1 MSELCRRQ
9 IIRQQQIMKKG
20 ALTVLIALL
29 PLAAIAQTPSINE
42 DGKKIEKEKM
52 ETKDYLPEV
61 HGTIR
66 AKYEYQTTMGAGRFE
81 VRNARVSVTGNVL
94 PSVAYKAEID
104 LSDEGQIKML
114 DAYARLF
121 PTKGLTVTA
130 GQMRVPFTIDAHRSP
145 HQQYFPNRSFIAKQV
160 GNVRDVGFT
169 VGYTLPTDVP
179 ITVEGGLFNGSG
191 LTNQKEW
198 HKEVNYS
205 AKAQFLFTKGLNL
218 TLSVQSIQPEEVRM
232 QSYDI
237 GAYYETGRFHIEGEY
252 LYKQYSGN
260 AFKDVHAV
268 NTFINYDLPLR
279 KVFNKMSFL
288 LRYDMMTDQ
297 SDAKT
302 ADEETGRFVNC
313 IFVYNFGVV
322 MTDEEKKLLSTF
334 EARLRHL
341 IYLHDELKRE
351 NAELKQL
358 LEAKEE
364 EYGKVQAE
372 YRELELNYTNL
383 KTATTISLNGSDV
396 KETKLRLSKLVREV
410 DKCIALLNE

>member
-9 IIRQQQIMKKG
+9 IIRQQQIMKKS

-237 GAYYETGRFHIEGEY
+237 GAYYRPFPYRRRILVQAIFRQRFQRCTRRQHLHQLRPASTKSI
-252 LYKQYSGN
+252 QQ
-260 AFKDVHAV
+260 DVFPA
-268 NTFINYDLPLR
+268 T
-279 KVFNKMSFL
+279 
-288 LRYDMMTDQ
+288 
-297 SDAKT
+297 
-302 ADEETGRFVNC
+302 
-313 IFVYNFGVV
+313 
-322 MTDEEKKLLSTF
+322 
-334 EARLRHL
+334 LRH
-341 IYLHDELKRE
+341 DDRPERRQ
-351 NAELKQL
+351 N
-358 LEAKEE
+358 
-364 EYGKVQAE
+364 
-372 YRELELNYTNL
+372 R
-383 KTATTISLNGSDV
+383 
-396 KETKLRLSKLVREV
+396 R
-410 DKCIALLNE
+410 

>member
-20 ALTVLIALL
+20 ALTVLIALM

-81 VRNARVSVTGNVL
+81 VRNARISVTGNVL

-205 AKAQFLFTKGLNL
+205 SSRKKYVCNPTTSVPTMKPAVSISKANICTSNIPT
-218 TLSVQSIQPEEVRM
+218 TLS
-232 QSYDI
+232 
-237 GAYYETGRFHIEGEY
+237 
-252 LYKQYSGN
+252 
-260 AFKDVHAV
+260 
-268 NTFINYDLPLR
+268 
-279 KVFNKMSFL
+279 KM
-288 LRYDMMTDQ
+288 YT
-297 SDAKT
+297 
-302 ADEETGRFVNC
+302 
-313 IFVYNFGVV
+313 
-322 MTDEEKKLLSTF
+322 LSTPSSTTIC
-334 EARLRHL
+334 R
-341 IYLHDELKRE
+341 
-351 NAELKQL
+351 
-358 LEAKEE
+358 
-364 EYGKVQAE
+364 YGK
-372 YRELELNYTNL
+372 YSTKCLSCC
-383 KTATTISLNGSDV
+383 ATT
-396 KETKLRLSKLVREV
+396 
-410 DKCIALLNE
+410 

>member
-9 IIRQQQIMKKG
+9 IIRQQQIMKKSV
-20 ALTVLIALL
+20 LTVLIALL
-29 PLAAIAQTPSINE
+29 PLAAIAQPPSINE
-42 DGKKIEKEKM
+42 DGKKMEKEKM

-114 DAYARLF
+114 DAYTRLF

-252 LYKQYSGN
+252 LYKQYSDN

-288 LRYDMMTDQ
+288 LRYDMIDQ

-302 ADEETGRFVNC
+302 ADEETGRLTV
-313 IFVYNFGVV
+313 
-322 MTDEEKKLLSTF
+322 TDYKRQRLTSGITFSLSKAFRTDLRLNYEKYFYAKNS
-334 EARLRHL
+334 
-341 IYLHDELKRE
+341 I
-351 NAELKQL
+351 
-358 LEAKEE
+358 AKESE
-364 EYGKVQAE
+364 QDKVV
-372 YRELELNYTNL
+372 LELM
-383 KTATTISLNGSDV
+383 
-396 KETKLRLSKLVREV
+396 VRF
-410 DKCIALLNE
+410 

>member
-9 IIRQQQIMKKG
+9 IIRQQQIMKKS

-169 VGYTLPTDVP
+169 VGYTLPTGVP

-218 TLSVQSIQPEEVRM
+218 TLSVQSIQPKYVCNPTTSVPTM
-232 QSYDI
+232 
-237 GAYYETGRFHIEGEY
+237 
-252 LYKQYSGN
+252 KP
-260 AFKDVHAV
+260 AV
-268 NTFINYDLPLR
+268 SISKANICTSNIPTTLS
-279 KVFNKMSFL
+279 KM
-288 LRYDMMTDQ
+288 YT
-297 SDAKT
+297 
-302 ADEETGRFVNC
+302 
-313 IFVYNFGVV
+313 
-322 MTDEEKKLLSTF
+322 LSTPSSTTIC
-334 EARLRHL
+334 R
-341 IYLHDELKRE
+341 
-351 NAELKQL
+351 
-358 LEAKEE
+358 
-364 EYGKVQAE
+364 YGK
-372 YRELELNYTNL
+372 YSTKCLSCC
-383 KTATTISLNGSDV
+383 ATT
-396 KETKLRLSKLVREV
+396 
-410 DKCIALLNE
+410 